1 MTEPA
6 TGTDDIFGL
15 LRDLER
21 AAPGKP
27 RIGKA
32 LKADDDIVRFAHA
45 PHLVFAPTTAEPGDG
60 ALDIPTLRVFFMGLI
75 GPMGPLPT
83 QWAEL
88 AIYERRYAKERPFG
102 AFLDVLANR
111 MIQLFY
117 RAWADSEPA
126 ANIGRPGGDLFQHYA
141 GALGGL
147 ADASPHEEP
156 DRVRMALLGFAGQT
170 AARRSPAAIADTV
183 SAILGVPASVVEFVG
198 SWRAMDK
205 RDATTLGRSGSH
217 NALGRGAMAGTSIYT
232 VQDACLI
239 RLAFDDLPSYV
250 AHLPGSPGFRLA
262 LAIVGALVPAHLDWK
277 LEFELPRSEASG
289 TSLGGKGRLGW
300 SSWLGGQGD
309 GPARRDLRLGPG
321 SGTGSNTQRAAA

>member
-1 MTEPA
+1 MTEA
-6 TGTDDIFGL
+6 AGSDDIFGL

-32 LKADDDIVRFAHA
+32 LRAEDDIVRFAHA
-45 PHLVFAPTTAEPGDG
+45 PHLVFAPATAEPGEG
-60 ALDIPTLRVFFMGLI
+60 TLDIPTLRVFFMGLI

-83 QWAEL
+83 QWSEL

-126 ANIGRPGGDLFQHYA
+126 ANLGRPGGDFFQHYV

-147 ADASPHEEP
+147 IDAAPHEEP
-156 DRVRMALLGFAGQT
+156 DRVHMALLGFAGQT

-183 SAILGVPASVVEFVG
+183 SSILGVPASVAEFVG
-198 SWRAMDK
+198 AWRQMERAD
-205 RDATTLGRSGSH
+205 TTAIGRRGTH
-217 NALGRGAMAGTSIYT
+217 NALGRGAILGTWVYT
-232 VQDACLI
+232 VQDACLV
-239 RLAFDDLPSYV
+239 RLSFADLQSYR
-250 AHLPGSPGFRLA
+250 AHLPDAPGFRLA
-262 LAIVGALVPAHLDWK
+262 LAVVGALVPAHLDWR
-277 LEFELPRSEASG
+277 LEFELPRSKAPG
-289 TSLGGKGRLGW
+289 MSLGGPGRLGW
-300 SSWLGGQGD
+300 SSWIGGQPE

-321 SGTGSNTQRAAA
+321 SMTGSNTQRAAA